1 MAIRIIDIGIEGN
14 DGTGDSIR
22 TSFDKVNTNF
32 QELYA
37 VFGQGG
43 QIKFT
48 DLSDVLIPNVVSGVP
63 PLYNNP
69 NKMLVV
75 DQSGTKITL
84 KSIAAKTNLVFIG
97 YDGTTKTGTFLQ
109 DQVVEGTVSH
119 ARGKIIISQTYNNAI
134 YCELQTPVNFTT
146 DDTIIATN
154 GATARIITVE
164 EGVVADAATRLSTD
178 PFPTLNAPLNGNLN
192 LIGNVIEPTTQLIS
206 DFNSLYGTSIQLG
219 SVVAPISYND
229 SRYVLKVGDSLTGEL
244 YLSNH
249 PHPLEGFDSPN
260 GAEDLQAATRFYV
273 DNDPNNFS
281 AVNLY
286 VSTTGNDNQEYTVFG
301 REGRS
306 WKHAF
311 ASINQSCQYAEYL
324 VDTIG
329 ATVLNIQVEAGVY
342 AEQFP
347 IKVSKNVKILG
358 ENVTVTP
365 AAGNST
371 SKWTATEFHRDT
383 TFDGLSFTTAS
394 YGYHYLTDVTD
405 ATSAAKSNA
414 AIDAFMICDNSSI
427 NGVSLNGSSAF
438 LSVLYPTPIS
448 SIPKVSNGTVTGAL
462 GTSSVYGG
470 AYIDGFAGQQIINV
484 TKVDNSTLTATGLS
498 RKPIVPGYFINSGVT
513 YGVSSVSSVTNSHAR
528 ATYLLSKNFD
538 FILDEVKRQLLTH
551 SWTYDYVKWT
561 NLFRNLLVAVSNDI
575 QYGSNDQVISAAQ
588 HYIKVTD
595 NGTWTNE
602 KDNLL
607 TIITLMQTLVT
618 DVVSNTAVTALT
630 PIVQF
635 IESPA
640 DVDYST
646 PLSALFTDITD
657 VINNTFSGTI
667 TYPTY
672 TLGLSTPFSGALSS
686 ITLIPNVASMYITG
700 CTFNIQNGYGVIAN
714 NLAIIKVSDS
724 ATTARVGIF
733 ANNGAI
739 AETSSCENIDDANG
753 LVAAGIN
760 PNEIP
765 NVITLADDMI
775 QTAQVYKTGI
785 HASDN
790 MTGSSV
796 IYVYNH
802 SYVPYNFSYVEINHG
817 NTIGIKEYP
826 VQTVALDSGILSVYF
841 NLPDVNTL
849 AADLTNDQYV
859 ILRTGSQIKFTGVN
873 DGIPTRPATALTY
886 QSETA
891 SEFVYRT
898 LGFSNSDSLGNP
910 LSSNEYVITTDNAY
924 RYIGLV
930 VDLTNTSGG
939 YGDTIGDT
947 NISITQV
954 VDATLIARLNSGD
967 TIFGW
972 NDTIHKISSYT
983 HDEING
989 FSYITITTGLTAS
1002 VDPATNTSLVSGTPP
1017 IIRVGLASTGLIST
1031 SITGTIV
1038 VGISNIIATSHRFS
1052 HVSTQILDQT
1062 RGKVF
1067 YESTD
1072 QYGTF
1077 NVGSYFSVDQ
1087 GTGIVTISSAVN
1099 LTNVY
1104 GLQFYRGVSVSE
1116 FSIDDSFTSL
1126 AIDSVPTMYATG
1138 RYIDHRLGID
1148 KTGSQLPVGQSIGP
1162 GFLDRAGIN
1171 SATANLNL
1179 GGFRYTNSGT
1189 PIANTDLATKLYVD
1203 LKSGQISKAPSMSTD
1218 GYGISTISISLDG
1231 NTATITTSVSHS
1243 IIAGKTVT
1251 ISGVT
1256 GGTGQT
1262 LVGDWVVQTVGSNT
1276 FTVYSTNA
1284 FVGIYTGGTVYYTG
1298 TASFN
1303 SSTFNVSSNG
1313 FVQLADSTSTT
1324 TGVTLS
1330 KLRYISANQ
1339 YVGRSAS
1346 AGPGA
1351 PSLVS
1356 ASQIVSDG
1364 GAVIG
1369 SAFTTQGAM
1378 FASPAT
1384 SQLVVGTGAS
1394 WTGSSGA
1401 MVTSLFINLNS
1412 ANLSGLGVIIAGV
1425 AVSGSGIPLNAT
1437 VTSWDPIGGLLA
1449 IQWPV
1454 SQVITT
1460 ASNVTLTFTAVS
1472 TVYNT
1477 IPVSS
1482 SGLSNSL
1489 VRLGSNGEIS
1499 AHQLKLDNFLI
1510 ADIASSSILE
1520 LFTPGSSAS
1529 PFFTATGSTPA
1540 TTTINIS
1547 GNVGITGDLNS
1558 QSDARYK
1565 ENVVTIDSA
1574 LEKVSN
1580 LRGVYYNK
1588 IADPLKTRKVGVIA
1602 QEVLAVIPEA
1612 VVSQTMNDDQYYG
1625 VEYGNLVG
1633 VLIEAIKELKAE
1645 VDSLKRELGR

>member
-97 YDGTTKTGTFLQ
+97 YDATPIAFLQ
-109 DQVVEGTVSH
+109 DQVVVGSVSQ

-134 YCELQTPVNFTT
+134 YCELQTHVNFTT
-146 DDTIIATN
+146 DDRITATN

-311 ASINQSCQYAEYL
+311 ASINQACQYAEYL

-414 AIDAFMICDNSSI
+414 AIDAFMLCDNSSI
-427 NGVSLNGSSAF
+427 NGLSLNGSSAF

-498 RKPIVPGYFINSGVT
+498 RKPIAPGYFINSGVT
-513 YGVSSVSSVTNSHAR
+513 YGVSSVSTVTNSHAR

-714 NLAIIKVSDS
+714 NLAI
-724 ATTARVGIF
+724 VGTDRNTSTSMVGAY
-733 ANNGAI
+733 ANNGSVIESARG
-739 AETSSCENIDDANG
+739 TSITDTTGLKANG
-753 LVAAGIN
+753 VS
-760 PNEIP
+760 PTEIP
-765 NVITLADDMI
+765 NVVTLADKMV
-775 QTAQVYKTGI
+775 QVAQVYKTGA
-785 HASDN
+785 HSGDN
-790 MTGSSV
+790 TAGSSI
-796 IYVYNH
+796 IYIYNYT
-802 SYVPYNFSYVEINHG
+802 YVPYNFSTVEINHG
-817 NTIGIKEYP
+817 STIGIKTYP
-826 VQTVALDSGILSVYF
+826 IQNVALNGSVLTVYF
-841 NLPDVNTL
+841 NQPTTNTL

-859 ILRTGSQIKFTGVN
+859 IIRAGTQIKFTGVN

-886 QSETA
+886 QSETGSA
-891 SEFVYRT
+891 YVYRT
-898 LGFSNSDSLGNP
+898 LGFGTSDPLGNTLP
-910 LSSNEYVITTDNAY
+910 SHTYVITTDNAY
-924 RYIGLV
+924 RYPGLV
-930 VDLTNTSGG
+930 VDLAHTSGG
-939 YGDTIGDT
+939 YGRTIGDT
-947 NISITQV
+947 KITITQITDSTIV
-954 VDATLIARLNSGD
+954 SRLNSGK
-967 TIFGW
+967 TVFGW
-972 NDTIHKISSYT
+972 NNTVHSISSYT
-983 HDEING
+983 SNG
-989 FSYITITTGLTAS
+989 GFAYITISPGLTS
-1002 VDPATNTSLVSGTPP
+1002 TVDPSTNATLITGVPP
-1017 IIRVGLASTGLIST
+1017 ILSAGLTNSSV
-1031 SITGTIV
+1031 TGTIV
-1038 VGISNIIATSHRFS
+1038 AGISNIIATGHKFKNVATTIAD
-1052 HVSTQILDQT
+1052 VS

-1067 YESTD
+1067 HESTD
-1072 QYGTF
+1072 QNGTF
-1077 NVGSYFSVDQ
+1077 SVGSYFSVDQ

-1104 GLQFYRGVSVSE
+1104 GLQFYRGVTVSE
-1116 FSIDDSFTSL
+1116 FTIDDTFSNL
-1126 AIDSVPTMYATG
+1126 AIDSVPTTYATG
-1138 RYIDHRLGID
+1138 RYIDHRLGVD
-1148 KTGSQLPVGQSIGP
+1148 KTGAQLPSGNVIGP

-1412 ANLSGLGVIIAGV
+1412 ANLSGLGVIITGV